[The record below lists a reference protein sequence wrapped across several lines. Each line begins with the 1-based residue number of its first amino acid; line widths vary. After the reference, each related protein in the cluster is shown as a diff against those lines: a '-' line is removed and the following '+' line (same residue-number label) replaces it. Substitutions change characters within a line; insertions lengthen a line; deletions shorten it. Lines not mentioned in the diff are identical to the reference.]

1 MDNLLANL
9 GLCRR
14 AGKLIFGF
22 DAAVEAMETGEGY
35 LLLTAS
41 DISPKT
47 EKEIV
52 YKARNAKFLVYKLP
66 YTMEEMKL
74 LSKKKVGIFAVTDEN
89 LAKLIEKAFINMP
102 KD

>member
-22 DAAVEAMETGEGY
+22 DAAVEAMENGEGY

-41 DISPKT
+41 DISSKT

-74 LSKKKVGIFAVTDEN
+74 LSKKKVGIFAITDEN
-89 LAKLIEKAFINMP
+89 LAKLIEKAFINTP